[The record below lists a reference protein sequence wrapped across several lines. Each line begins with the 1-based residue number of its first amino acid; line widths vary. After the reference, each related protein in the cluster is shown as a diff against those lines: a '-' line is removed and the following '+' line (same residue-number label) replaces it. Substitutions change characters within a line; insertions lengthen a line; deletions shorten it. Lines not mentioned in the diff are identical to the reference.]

1 VSVLEAFE
9 ARFGTQILEGY
20 GLSETSPTITANQT
34 RHGTRPGTVGHP
46 VWGVEVEIAD
56 PTTEDEIV
64 LLGVGERGEVVAR
77 GHAVFEG
84 YLDDPEA
91 TERAVVDGWF
101 RTGDIGEVDENGFVR
116 ITDRKKD
123 VFKTSGGKYVSPAL
137 IEARFKSVCPVA
149 GQFVV
154 VGNERNYPAA
164 LVTLDPPAIE
174 VWAQENGLGDKE
186 YADIVATQEVHDLVA
201 RYVEEVNEGLN
212 RWERVKRF
220 AILDHDLTVDTGDL
234 TPSLKLRRRKVL
246 EKYADVVDG
255 LYAAEH

>member
-1 VSVLEAFE
+1 
-9 ARFGTQILEGY
+9 
-20 GLSETSPTITANQT
+20 
-34 RHGTRPGTVGHP
+34 
-46 VWGVEVEIAD
+46 
-56 PTTEDEIV
+56 
-64 LLGVGERGEVVAR
+64 
-77 GHAVFEG
+77 
-84 YLDDPEA
+84 
-91 TERAVVDGWF
+91 
-101 RTGDIGEVDENGFVR
+101 
-116 ITDRKKD
+116 
-123 VFKTSGGKYVSPAL
+123 
-137 IEARFKSVCPVA
+137 
-149 GQFVV
+149 
-154 VGNERNYPAA
+154 
-164 LVTLDPPAIE
+164 